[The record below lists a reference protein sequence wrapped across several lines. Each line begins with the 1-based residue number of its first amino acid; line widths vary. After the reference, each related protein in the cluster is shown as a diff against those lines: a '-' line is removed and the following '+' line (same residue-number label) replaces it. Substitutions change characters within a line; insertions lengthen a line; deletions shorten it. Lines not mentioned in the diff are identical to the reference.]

1 MTEHPTIIP
10 HSKPLL
16 GAEEAQAV
24 AAVIASGQVAEG
36 PETAAFERELAGRLG
51 CAHAVA
57 VSSGTAAL
65 HLALAAMGVGAG
77 DEVVVPS
84 FVCAALFHAVAA
96 TGAVPVP
103 ADIDPLTLNLDPGD
117 ARRRLSA
124 RTRALVLPHLFGRVA
139 DPAPF
144 LEMGVPLVEDCAHT
158 LGARVDGRPAG
169 SFGHVA
175 VTSSYA
181 TKLIATGEG
190 GAVATASEP
199 LAAAVRDLKQ
209 YDRRPL
215 DRARYNLKFTD
226 LQAAVGRAQLRRLD
240 AFIRRRRAI
249 AACYRERPR
258 PAPRRREGPGRA
270 HLLPLCP
277 RCRDGRGGAHPP
289 GGAGRHRL
297 RATRAHP
304 AAPADGAQRL
314 PGDRRHLAPC
324 RLHPHL
330 PGADRLRGGAGHRR
344 AHGLAITPC
353 DSSDAGLL
361 L

>member
-51 CAHAVA
+51 CAQAVA

-144 LEMGVPLVEDCAHT
+144 LEMGVPLVEDCAHA
-158 LGARVDGRPAG
+158 LGARLDGRPAG
-169 SFGHVA
+169 SFGRVA
-175 VTSSYA
+175 IVSSYA

-190 GAVATASEP
+190 GAVATNSAA
-199 LAAAVRDLKQ
+199 LAGTVRELKQ

-215 DRARYNLKFTD
+215 DRTRHNLKFTD
-226 LQAAVGRAQLRRLD
+226 LQAAVGRVQLRRLE
-240 AFIRRRRAI
+240 AFIFRRRQI
-249 AACYRERPR
+249 AARYHSAFGPPLGGGGEAEGRVFFRYILDAGSEAEELIRRAARAGITCERPVHTPLHR
-258 PAPRRREGPGRA
+258 MMGLAGFPATE
-270 HLLPLCP
+270 
-277 RCRDGRGGAHPP
+277 DVW
-289 GGAGRHRL
+289 
-297 RATRAHP
+297 
-304 AAPADGAQRL
+304 
-314 PGDRRHLAPC
+314 
-324 RLHPHL
+324 
-330 PGADRLRGGAGHRR
+330 RR
-344 AHGLAITPC
+344 AVSIPIYPALTDPEVERIISVLG
-353 DSSDAGLL
+353 DA
-361 L
+361 

>member
-1 MTEHPTIIP
+1 MTEPLTIIP

-77 DEVVVPS
+77 DEVIVPS

-96 TGAVPVP
+96 AGAVPVP
-103 ADIDPLTLNLDPGD
+103 ADIDPLTLNLDPAD
-117 ARRRLSA
+117 ARRRLSP
-124 RTRALVLPHLFGRVA
+124 RTAALVLPHLFGRVA

-169 SFGHVA
+169 SFGHAA

-199 LAAAVRDLKQ
+199 LVAAVRDLKQ

-240 AFIRRRRAI
+240 AFIRRRREI
-249 AACYRERPR
+249 AACYRSALGPPLGGEKDPEGRIYFRYVLDAGTGAEALIRRAARAGIACERPV
-258 PAPRRREGPGRA
+258 
-270 HLLPLCP
+270 HTPL
-277 RCRDGRGGAHPP
+277 
-289 GGAGRHRL
+289 HRL
-297 RATRAHP
+297 MGLSGFPATEDAWRRSVSIPIYP
-304 AAPADGAQRL
+304 ALTDPEVERVIDVLAAMLQPPLGA
-314 PGDRRHLAPC
+314 
-324 RLHPHL
+324 
-330 PGADRLRGGAGHRR
+330 
-344 AHGLAITPC
+344 T
-353 DSSDAGLL
+353 S
-361 L
+361 